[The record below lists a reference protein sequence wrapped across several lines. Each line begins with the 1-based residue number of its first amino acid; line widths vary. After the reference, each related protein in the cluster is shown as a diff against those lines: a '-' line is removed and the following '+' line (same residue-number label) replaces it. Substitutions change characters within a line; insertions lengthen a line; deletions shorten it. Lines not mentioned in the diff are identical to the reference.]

1 MNNFF
6 GATAQTNNFELGGGS
21 FEPIPDGTKA
31 KAAIDE
37 AKWDSYNEETYISL
51 RWAILEG
58 EFKGRKVYQKVRIS
72 DASPQKAENAMAML
86 VAIDANAGGAIYAAG
101 VKPDDMSLSINL
113 MNKPMIIRLAT
124 WEINDKKGN
133 WVNAVSSASPQG
145 LAPPQ
150 QQQAPAMSQNF
161 DNSVPF

>member
-1 MNNFF
+1 
-6 GATAQTNNFELGGGS
+6 
-21 FEPIPDGTKA
+21 
-31 KAAIDE
+31 
-37 AKWDSYNEETYISL
+37 
-51 RWAILEG
+51 
-58 EFKGRKVYQKVRIS
+58 
-72 DASPQKAENAMAML
+72 
-86 VAIDANAGGAIYAAG
+86 
-101 VKPDDMSLSINL
+101 

-161 DNSVPF
+161 DETIPF

>member
-1 MNNFF
+1 MTNFF
-6 GATAQTNNFELGGGS
+6 GQTKVQNAFELGGGS
-21 FEPIPDGTKA
+21 FEPIPDGTKV

-37 AKWDSYNEETYISL
+37 AKWDSYQEETYISL

-72 DASPQKAENAMAML
+72 DVSPQKAEKAMTML

-133 WVNAVSSASPQG
+133 WVNAVSSVGQG
-145 LAPPQ
+145 IAPTQ
-150 QQQAPAMSQNF
+150 QPQAPQAAQNF
-161 DNSVPF
+161 DSDIPF